1 MKKEKQKTALI
12 RKVSVFPELW
22 EFLMQFKMEAD
33 TLLPVSSQP
42 LEKKKGEK
50 TPKKLRAAQKI
61 KRKRG
66 GGGGC

>member
-1 MKKEKQKTALI
+1 MRKEKQKTALI

-22 EFLMQFKMEAD
+22 VFLMQFEMEAD

-42 LEKKKGEK
+42 LEKKKEK
-50 TPKKLRAAQKI
+50 KPQKLRAAQKI
-61 KRKRG
+61 KRK

>member
-22 EFLMQFKMEAD
+22 EFLMQFEMEAD

-42 LEKKKGEK
+42 LEKTEKK
-50 TPKKLRAAQKI
+50 PKKTK
-61 KRKRG
+61 
-66 GGGGC
+66 GCSKD